1 MKNNFTLTIVV
12 PSFNEYNNIAP
23 LYDRVKKS
31 FADHSN
37 CQWKILY
44 VENGSTDQSLEL
56 LYKLHIHDARVG
68 FISLSRNFGYQGA
81 ITAGLSQCNS
91 DWVAIMDGDIQDPP
105 ELIPKML
112 QLAIS
117 GNYDVVYGVKQSR
130 QESWVKKILYKSF
143 YFIYDFFSEID
154 IPKDSGEFSVF
165 NRIIVKNLN
174 TFQEKQRF
182 TRGLRSWIGF
192 KQAPF
197 YYDREARFSGKSHFS
212 FGDMVKLAT
221 DGILSFS
228 ITPLR
233 ISFIMGTVILAL
245 SSLLIFLQALNKF
258 FEYFDIHHQFL
269 PTLPPGLTQL
279 TVLIIF
285 LFALLFSMLGIIG
298 EYIGRI
304 YYEVK
309 NRPNFI
315 IERSSDQNL
324 IN

>member
-1 MKNNFTLTIVV
+1 MKSEFSLTIVV
-12 PSFNEYNNIAP
+12 PSYNESTNIKPLFN
-23 LYDRVKKS
+23 RVK
-31 FADHSN
+31 N
-37 CQWKILY
+37 CFLEFPHCKWKILY
-44 VENGSTDQSLEL
+44 VENGSDDGSLEIL
-56 LYKLHIHDARVG
+56 NTLHAEDNRAI
-68 FISLSRNFGYQGA
+68 FIKLSRNFGYQGA
-81 ITAGLSQCNS
+81 ITAGLSQCNT
-91 DWVAIMDGDIQDPP
+91 DWTAIIDGDIQDPP
-105 ELIPKML
+105 ELIPLML
-112 QLAIS
+112 QLALS
-117 GNYDVVYGVKQSR
+117 QDYDVVYGVKISR
-130 QESWVKKILYKSF
+130 QESWIKKFLYKSF
-143 YFIYDFFSEID
+143 YHIYAFFSEID
-154 IPKDSGEFSVF
+154 IPKNSGEFSVF
-165 NRIIVKNLN
+165 NKKVLSTLN

-182 TRGLRSWIGF
+182 TRGLRTWIGF

-197 YYDREARFSGKSHFS
+197 CYDRDARFSGVSHFTFS
-212 FGDMVKLAT
+212 DMLKLAT

-233 ISFIMGTVILAL
+233 ISFIVGTFILAISTL
-245 SSLLIFLQALNKF
+245 MIFLQALNKF

-315 IERSSDQNL
+315 IESSSEN
-324 IN
+324 IS

>member
-1 MKNNFTLTIVV
+1 MKNNILLTIIV
-12 PSFNEYNNIAP
+12 PSFNESNNIKP
-23 LYDRVKKS
+23 LYERVKNS
-31 FADHSN
+31 FQSYSEIKWN
-37 CQWKILY
+37 ILY
-44 VENGSTDQSLEL
+44 IENGSTDDSLEI
-56 LYKLHIHDARVG
+56 LHNLNAQDPRAT
-68 FISLSRNFGYQGA
+68 FIKLSRNFGYQGA
-81 ITAGLSQCNS
+81 ITAGLSEASS
-91 DWVAIMDGDIQDPP
+91 DWIAIMDGDIQDPP

-112 QLAIS
+112 ELAIRK
-117 GNYDVVYGVKQSR
+117 NYDVVYGVKKSR
-130 QESWVKKILYKSF
+130 KESFIKRFCYKAF
-143 YFIYDFFSEID
+143 YYIYEFFSD
-154 IPKDSGEFSVF
+154 IQISRDSGEFAIF
-165 NRIIVKNLN
+165 NKKVLIALN

-182 TRGLRSWIGF
+182 TRGLRTWVGF

-197 YYDREARFSGKSHFS
+197 LYDREARFSGKSHF
-212 FGDMVKLAT
+212 GLADMIKLAT

-233 ISFIMGTVILAL
+233 ISFILGTVILAI

-279 TVLIIF
+279 TVLLIF
-285 LFALLFSMLGIIG
+285 LFALLFSTLGIIG

-315 IERSSDQNL
+315 IESKSPEKIHD
-324 IN
+324 